1 MPSERPIKLTIA
13 ALGGQGGGVLAN
25 WLVEIAESEGYLAQ
39 TTSVPGVAQRTGA
52 TIYYLEFFP
61 KKVAVEVGRDP
72 IMALMPVPGDVDCV
86 LASELAEAA
95 RAIQRGLVT
104 RDRTTVIASTHRSYA
119 IGEKSAMGD
128 GTADEEQLLEL
139 VRTQPKRSV
148 LLDMDAVAER
158 HHSVI
163 SSVML
168 GALGGSGVLPF
179 RKAAFEAAI
188 KKGGIA
194 VDTNLAAFEDA
205 YARAE
210 RGGDD
215 MVSGAGDPS
224 AVQAAGDGQGA
235 TGELCAVPE
244 RARSP
249 ELQPLLDRV
258 RRLAEPV
265 QRVVLEG
272 VRRAIDYQDPR
283 YAGLYLDRVERLAAL
298 DARRVGDDGSGSAG
312 AGGRASSRGSAG
324 ARSSDGAGTS
334 GSAGLCGSA
343 GAGGS
348 VGAGGSAGI
357 GGSAGVG
364 DRAGAGNS
372 AHSTPARPGAAEAA
386 GRDDGYAPWSLTEA
400 TARSLAL
407 WMTFEDTIRVAD
419 LKTRVRR
426 FGRVREEIR
435 AEPGQLF
442 GITEFMKPR
451 VEEIA
456 GTMPVG
462 MGRWVLRSPRVSRW
476 LSRWTGGKEIRTGT
490 IRGFLLLHTLGGL
503 KRWRRG
509 TLRYQEEN
517 ARIERWLGQIEGL
530 AATNYPLAVELA
542 RAQRLV
548 KGYGETHERGW
559 RNFSSLVERIDELAT
574 RQDGAAVFARLQ
586 LAALADE
593 EGKALAR
600 ELAEI
605 SSVAVVKAALE
616 RARA

>member
-1 MPSERPIKLTIA
+1 MPSERSIKLTIA

-25 WLVEIAESEGYLAQ
+25 WLIGIAESEGYIAQ

-61 KKVAVEVGRDP
+61 QALAAAAGRDP
-72 IMALMPVPGDVDCV
+72 IMALMPASGDVDCV

-104 RDRTTVIASTHRSYA
+104 RDKTTLIASSHRSYA
-119 IGEKSAMGD
+119 ISERSAMGD
-128 GTADEEQLLEL
+128 GTADEKQLLDL
-139 VRTQPKRSV
+139 VRTQAKRAV
-148 LLDMDAVAER
+148 VFDMDAVAES

-168 GALGGSGVLPF
+168 GALCGSGVLPF

-205 YARAE
+205 YQRAD

-215 MVSGAGDPS
+215 VAGA
-224 AVQAAGDGQGA
+224 QAGAAQAGGA
-235 TGELCAVPE
+235 RRHSRDVETTAEGVLSDVPIQ
-244 RARSP
+244 ARSP
-249 ELQPLLDRV
+249 KLQPLLDRV
-258 RRLAEPV
+258 RALPLSV
-265 QRVVLEG
+265 QKVALEG
-272 VRRAIDYQDPR
+272 ARRAIDYQDPE
-283 YAGLYLDRVERLAAL
+283 YAKLYLDRLERVVAL
-298 DARRVGDDGSGSAG
+298 DANHDPGGARSGAG
-312 AGGRASSRGSAG
+312 AGTCA
-324 ARSSDGAGTS
+324 
-334 GSAGLCGSA
+334 
-343 GAGGS
+343 
-348 VGAGGSAGI
+348 
-357 GGSAGVG
+357 
-364 DRAGAGNS
+364 
-372 AHSTPARPGAAEAA
+372 PG
-386 GRDDGYAPWSLTEA
+386 SLTEA

-419 LKTRVRR
+419 LKTRPTR
-426 FGRVREEIR
+426 FERVRDEVR

-451 VEEIA
+451 VQEIA

-462 MGRWVLRSPRVSRW
+462 MGRWVLRSPGVSAW
-476 LSRWTGGKEIRTGT
+476 LARRTGGKQIRTGT
-490 IRGFLLLHTLGGL
+490 VSGFLLLHMLGGL

-517 ARIERWLGQIEGL
+517 ERIDKWLGRIEGL
-530 AATNYPLAVELA
+530 AATNYALAVELA
-542 RAQRLV
+542 KAQRLV

-559 RNFSSLVERIDELAT
+559 RNFSALVDKIDELAP
-574 RQDGAAVFARLQ
+574 RDDGAEVFARLQ
-586 LAALADE
+586 AAALADE

-605 SSVAVVKAALE
+605 SSVAVVKVALE